1 MRAGQHVAELACTM
15 RQKGG
20 RIDAPCPV
28 GIGNRHRQHVAGGT
42 GQAEARHRLQLP
54 GAPHAQHHRKAGLT
68 PMMRGRAPTLVVAG
82 PDVIDDFPTAMPVTQ
97 GELEVIETYLG
108 ALLDDAL
115 GERE

>member
-15 RQKGG
+15 RQKRS

-28 GIGNRHRQHVAGGT
+28 GTVNRHHHHVAGET
-42 GQAEARHRLQLP
+42 GRADARHPLRLP
-54 GAPHAQHHRKAGLT
+54 GAPHAQHHPKAALA
-68 PMMRGRAPTLVVAG
+68 PLIPCRAPTLVAAG
-82 PDVIDDFPTAMPVTQ
+82 PDVVDDFPTAMPVTR

-115 GERE
+115 GKRE

>member
-20 RIDAPCPV
+20 RIDTPCPV
-28 GIGNRHRQHVAGGT
+28 GIGNRHRQHAAGGT

-54 GAPHAQHHRKAGLT
+54 GAPQARHDRKAGLA
-68 PMMRGRAPTLVVAG
+68 PLIRRRAPTLVATG
-82 PDVIDDFPTAMPVTQ
+82 PEVIDDFPTAIPVTR

-115 GERE
+115 GKRE